1 MRSRVGGSGG
11 AGFGELE
18 PQRYKESAA
27 SWCEITR
34 RVLLGPVAGDA
45 LGFELRYFEIA
56 PGGWS
61 SLERHRHPHAVVVL
75 AGRGEVRLGAE
86 RHPLAPFDAVYV
98 APEDPHQFRAAAD
111 QMLGILCVVDAE
123 RDAPELLADEA
134 DAARD
139 ADAADEE
146 G

>member
-1 MRSRVGGSGG
+1 VVPSGG
-11 AGFGELE
+11 AGFGGLAA
-18 PQRYKESAA
+18 RAYKAGGGD
-27 SWCEITR
+27 WCEISR

-45 LGFELRYFEIA
+45 LAFELRYFEIA

-86 RHPLAPFDAVYV
+86 RHAIAPFDAVYV

-111 QMLGILCVVDAE
+111 SKLGILCVVDAE
-123 RDAPELLADEA
+123 RDAPEPL
-134 DAARD
+134 
-139 ADAADEE
+139 ADEE